1 MDNIGDWLYIIFLII
16 AAISGMRSSDKNKK
30 KKQGQKEVIRPKRSK
45 KRPAPQEETLDEPE
59 TTQVIPQ
66 AEPVLSSVNSTI
78 IPEPFV
84 FKEGKRVVEDDGL
97 ARGTVLNVAE
107 TPQKQQTTTYNPL
120 SDPDELKKAIIY
132 AEILNRKY

>member
-30 KKQGQKEVIRPKRSK
+30 KKQGQKEVIRPKRAK
-45 KRPAPQEETLDEPE
+45 KRPVSQEEALDEPE

-78 IPEPFV
+78 VPEPFV
-84 FKEGKRVVEDDGL
+84 FEEGKRVVEDDGL
-97 ARGTVLNVAE
+97 AKGAVLNVAE

>member
-16 AAISGMRSSDKNKK
+16 PAISGMRSSDKNKK

-45 KRPAPQEETLDEPE
+45 KRSAPQEETLDEPE

-84 FKEGKRVVEDDGL
+84 FEEGKRVVEDDGL

-107 TPQKQQTTTYNPL
+107 TSQKQQATTYNPL

>member
-30 KKQGQKEVIRPKRSK
+30 KKYT
-45 KRPAPQEETLDEPE
+45 PAPQEETLDEPE

-84 FKEGKRVVEDDGL
+84 FEEGKRVVEDDGL

-107 TPQKQQTTTYNPL
+107 TPQKQQATTYNPL